1 MLGNWR
7 VRLPLYAAGLAA
19 GGAFSVLFTGG
30 ALPYMLGAA
39 LVAMLVGSAG
49 AYRFVLL
56 FPVTA
61 LYVLFAVYGTLPLSL
76 GGWRELF
83 EQIGQDVYEMARIT
97 YANPVPYDVH
107 SGLFIVVIPIVMI
120 VVAFATSATLYEG
133 SPVVSVAVLGLAIG
147 ALSTASFEV
156 GIEPFF
162 VLFLAFSVAL
172 LLLSSNATGRGE
184 SLRPAAILGGALIL
198 GLVLALP
205 LMPFAKEAIRPP
217 LIDWTRLGT
226 GSISRLAVEADVGDY
241 LTTGRNTEL
250 MRIKSPEPL
259 FWRGGTLDHF
269 DGVRW
274 SSTVK
279 TGEDDGEEVTAEV
292 PTRDEVQKVDI
303 LKAETSI

>member
-39 LVAMLVGSAG
+39 LVAIIVGSAG

-56 FPVTA
+56 FPVVA

-83 EQIGQDVYEMARIT
+83 GRIGQDVYETARIT
-97 YANPVPYDVH
+97 YANPVPYGVH
-107 SGLFIVVIPIVMI
+107 PGLFTVLIPIVMI

-147 ALSTASFEV
+147 ALSTASYEA

-162 VLFLAFSVAL
+162 ALFLVSSIAL
-172 LLLSSNATGRGE
+172 LLLTDDGMGRSE
-184 SLRPAAILGGALIL
+184 SLRPSAVLAGAFIL

-205 LMPFAKEAIRPP
+205 LTPFAKEAIRPA
-217 LIDWTRLGT
+217 LIDWTRLGAS
-226 GSISRLAVEADVGDY
+226 SISRLAVEADVGDY

-259 FWRGGTLDHF
+259 F
-269 DGVRW
+269 
-274 SSTVK
+274 
-279 TGEDDGEEVTAEV
+279 
-292 PTRDEVQKVDI
+292 
-303 LKAETSI
+303 